1 VIVCSCFKVSDREV
15 RAAIKHGATTLD
27 ALRRECDAGGGCG
40 TCEPTLCAM
49 LQRHTPAPGAPR
61 GWLHRR
67 TEVPH
72 AG

>member
-1 VIVCSCFKVSDREV
+1 MIVCSCFKVSDREV
-15 RAAIKHGATTLD
+15 KAAIRHGADTLA
-27 ALRRECDAGGGCG
+27 ALQRECDAGSGCG
-40 TCEPTLCAM
+40 TCEPALCA
-49 LQRHTPAPGAPR
+49 LLGKNVPSGASR

>member
-1 VIVCSCFKVSDREV
+1 MIVCSCFKVSDREV
-15 RAAIKHGATTLD
+15 RAAIRHGATTLE
-27 ALRRECDAGGGCG
+27 ALRRECDAGSGCG
-40 TCEPTLCAM
+40 TCEPTLCAL
-49 LQRHTPAPGAPR
+49 LQKNVPSGASR